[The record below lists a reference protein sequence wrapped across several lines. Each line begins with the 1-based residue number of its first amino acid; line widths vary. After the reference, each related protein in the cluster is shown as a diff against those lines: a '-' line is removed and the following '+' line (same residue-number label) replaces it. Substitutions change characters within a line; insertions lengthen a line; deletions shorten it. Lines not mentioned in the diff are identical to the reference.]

1 MRAVSGVRSAKPVA
15 VRDHCRNRACNSS
28 DMPGWA
34 LVFQL
39 GKKPLIAADRLIRSV
54 ARRVMGHM
62 GKRRFVAAKLP
73 PVEMDSKRV
82 TNSVCSLPRC
92 GGGLGRGVMQ

>member
-1 MRAVSGVRSAKPVA
+1 MQLF
-15 VRDHCRNRACNSS
+15 

-62 GKRRFVAAKLP
+62 ESAVSWPLNRLPLKWIKKRATNWFYPPPLWGMAGAFFFARLP
-73 PVEMDSKRV
+73 PFFAWGHSDQICATVALS
-82 TNSVCSLPRC
+82 
-92 GGGLGRGVMQ
+92 